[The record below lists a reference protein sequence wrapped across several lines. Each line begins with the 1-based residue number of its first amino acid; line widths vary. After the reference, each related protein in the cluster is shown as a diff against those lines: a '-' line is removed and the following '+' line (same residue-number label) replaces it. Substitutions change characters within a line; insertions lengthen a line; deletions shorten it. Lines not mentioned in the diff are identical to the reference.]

1 MAERLGKIEK
11 SSLSEGTQCVLGR
24 TVNCMTNYR
33 ELNTVVNEFSK
44 EVSKILQTCPG
55 EARSNVRVTRGNE
68 PCERKMSIGHFA
80 SAICRPSV
88 PAHPG
93 EKRMLAVE

>member
-11 SSLSEGTQCVLGR
+11 SSLSEGTRCAR
-24 TVNCMTNYR
+24 TVNCITNYR
-33 ELNTVVNEFSK
+33 ELNTVVNECSK

-55 EARSNVRVTRGNE
+55 EARSTVRGTRGNE
-68 PCERKMSIGHFA
+68 PCERKMSIGHSA

>member
-11 SSLSEGTQCVLGR
+11 SSLSEGTQCAR

-44 EVSKILQTCPG
+44 EVSKILQTCTG
-55 EARSNVRVTRGNE
+55 EARSTVRGTRGNE
-68 PCERKMSIGHFA
+68 PCERKMSIGHSA